1 VRMTSLAFALRNFYT
16 ASMNMPALARFTFFA
31 LFSTSTITAQ
41 AADKVIVLKA
51 ARLFDGKSKTLVQNG
66 VVIVQGN
73 KIVDAGS
80 NLPAPSDAQVID
92 LGDATLSP
100 GFMDGH
106 THLTLDFSGNY
117 NERRLKEIDLNVSEQ
132 AILATGHARATVEA
146 GFTTVRDLGSRF
158 PASKEMVDIAL
169 RNSINKGVI
178 IGPRMLVATFGIGAT
193 GGHFDPTSGFR
204 DMLFGREP
212 DYSDGIADGPDA
224 IRKAVRFE
232 VKNGADVIKAA
243 VSGGVLSLADEVD
256 TPQLT
261 PAEMA
266 ALVDESHRLRKK
278 VAVHCH
284 GDQAAKEA
292 IEAGVDSIE
301 HGSFLKPETLTLMKN
316 KGTYLTPTLMATE
329 WILGKIDNYPPAL
342 QAKAKAAGAARSD
355 MFRNA
360 VKMGVKISFG
370 TDAAVFPHGQNAK
383 EFKLMVDLGMQP
395 IEALKTATGNAAD
408 LFGVAQKT
416 GTLEKGKLADV
427 IAMPGDPTADIT
439 VTERVSFVMK
449 EGKIIRNGPA
459 TPQPVAISA
468 DPSPELPAD

>member
-1 VRMTSLAFALRNFYT
+1 MNVSAFY
-16 ASMNMPALARFTFFA
+16 RFCSRLSF
-31 LFSTSTITAQ
+31 TILVLISCAISIH

-51 ARLFDGKSKTLVQNG
+51 ARLFDGKSKTLAQNG
-66 VVIVQGN
+66 VVIIQGN

-80 NLPAPSDAQVID
+80 NFPAPTDAQVID

-117 NERRLKEIDLNVSEQ
+117 NERRLKEVDLNVSEQ
-132 AILATGHARATVEA
+132 AIAATRYARATVEA

-158 PASKEMVDIAL
+158 VGSKEFVDVAL

-178 IGPRMLVATFGIGAT
+178 VGPRMLVATYGIGAT

-204 DMLFGREP
+204 DMLFGHEP
-212 DYSDGIADGPDA
+212 DFSQGIADGADA

-301 HGSFLKPETLTLMKN
+301 HGSFMKPETLTLMKN

-329 WILGKIDNYPPAL
+329 WIMSKIDNYPPAL
-342 QAKAKAAGAARSD
+342 QAKAKAAAAARSD

-395 IEALKTATGNAAD
+395 IDALKTATGNAAD
-408 LFGVAQKT
+408 LFGIAQKT
-416 GTLEKGKLADV
+416 GTLEKGKFADV

-439 VTERVSFVMK
+439 ATERVSFVMK
-449 EGKIIRNGPA
+449 EGKIIRNGPPSA
-459 TPQPVAISA
+459 LPVAISS
-468 DPSPELPAD
+468 DPEAEIPAD